1 MYLGWIDYGVLILLL
16 IFSGSIGIYHGCV
29 RSKQTSTKEFLIADG
44 QMRVLP
50 TAMSLLASLTSAASL
65 LGVPVEIY
73 YYGTMF
79 VYCIISWFFA
89 TYLTMKFFI
98 PKFHSIGSISVYAY
112 LEQRFSLIMRIMVTC
127 SFILVTILYM
137 SVILYGPSLALSQ
150 VTGLNLW
157 VAVGL
162 CGVVCTIYTSIG
174 GMKAVIWT
182 DVIQASIMF
191 LGLISTIIFGLID
204 AGGISKVYETVKNGN
219 RLQLS
224 VVTFDPSI
232 RYTIWSVLIGSTFSS
247 TANYACIQTQ
257 AQRYM
262 CVKDTK
268 SAQKVAWI
276 NYVMNVIMQM
286 LCLCVGCLLYAKY
299 SQCDPLRAKIISRPD
314 QMYPLFVIETLG
326 RFPGLTG
333 LFIACILSATLS
345 TFSSGVNS
353 IATVILE
360 DIYKRLSTKLEISN
374 RQQVILSKVLSVVVG
389 CLTVF
394 MAFIVS
400 YMKSSIA
407 TIILQIF
414 GAFVAPILGVYLL
427 GLLSSRVK
435 SRSAIV
441 AFFLCLIFQIFV
453 LLGSIFTEKP
463 PNKQGGRLPTSIA
476 GCVPFA
482 NVTIST
488 ITKPNPSYHI
498 LMPLF
503 SISPLW
509 FIFNG
514 TILTIVLAM
523 IFTFILDSKDPKIIN
538 PSLLVS
544 RDEIFSCF
552 SSRKENIKR
561 TETQKDG
568 TTIEQEA
575 ML

>member
-1 MYLGWIDYGVLILLL
+1 MYLGWIDYGVLIVLL
-16 IFSGSIGIYHGCV
+16 ISSGGIGIYHGCV
-29 RSKQTSTKEFLIADG
+29 RSKQVSTKEFLVADG
-44 QMRVLP
+44 QMRILP
-50 TAMSLLASLTSAASL
+50 TAMSLLASITSAASL
-65 LGVPVEIY
+65 LGMPVEIY

-79 VYCIISWFFA
+79 IYCIISWFLA

-98 PKFHSIGSISVYAY
+98 PKFHLIGNISIYAY
-112 LEQRFSLIMRIMVTC
+112 LEQRFSLTIRILVTC

-150 VTGLNLW
+150 VTGLNIW
-157 VAVGL
+157 IAVGL
-162 CGVVCTIYTSIG
+162 CGVICTIYTSIG

-191 LGLISTIIFGLID
+191 LGLISTIILGLID
-204 AGGISKVYETVKNGN
+204 AGGISKVFEIVKNGN
-219 RLQLS
+219 RLQFS
-224 VVTFDPSI
+224 VISFDPSI
-232 RYTIWSVLIGSTFSS
+232 RYTIWSILIGTTFSS
-247 TANYACIQTQ
+247 TAQYACIQTQ

-268 SAQKVAWI
+268 SAQKVAWT
-276 NYVMNVIMQM
+276 NYIMNVIMQM

-326 RFPGLTG
+326 KFPGLTG

-360 DIYKRLSTKLEISN
+360 DIYKRLSNKIEISN
-374 RQQVILSKVLSVVVG
+374 KQQVILSKILSVLVG

-400 YMKSSIA
+400 YMKSNII
-407 TIILQIF
+407 TIIVQIF
-414 GAFVAPILGVYLL
+414 GAFVAPILGLYLL
-427 GLLSSRVK
+427 GLFSSRVK
-435 SRSAIV
+435 TPSALV
-441 AFFLCLIFQIFV
+441 SFFLSLIFQIFV
-453 LLGSIFTEKP
+453 LFGSIFTDKP
-463 PNKQGGRLPTSIA
+463 LNKQGGRLPTSIH
-476 GCVPFA
+476 GCIPSSI
-482 NVTIST
+482 NNITIST
-488 ITKPNPSYHI
+488 TTTTTNRSYHV

-514 TILTIVLAM
+514 TILTIVLGM
-523 IFTFILDSKDPKIIN
+523 IFTFILDSKDTKIIN
-538 PSLLVS
+538 PSLLIS
-544 RDEIFSCF
+544 RNEIFSCF
-552 SSRKENIKR
+552 SSRKEKVKR
-561 TETQKDG
+561 TDG
-568 TTIEQEA
+568 TMIEQET